1 MDITMQ
7 SISTIARE
15 ISREW
20 KNVNYAA
27 KPYLQA
33 MHSLDSVKDS
43 YYEDSAKSIVSYFL
57 CNASGY
63 RGEAAKAHKAAL
75 KLICGIK

>member
-1 MDITMQ
+1 MQ

-15 ISREW
+15 ISHNW

-33 MHSLDSVKDS
+33 MRSLDSANDS
-43 YYEDSAKSIVSYFL
+43 YGYDSAKSIVSYFL

-63 RGEAAKAHKAAL
+63 RGDTAKAHKAAL
-75 KLICGIK
+75 KAIVGLK

>member
-1 MDITMQ
+1 MQ

-27 KPYLQA
+27 KPYLEA
-33 MHSLDSVKDS
+33 MRSLDSVNDS
-43 YYEDSAKSIVSYFL
+43 YYQDSAKSVVSYFL
-57 CNASGY
+57 ANASGY
-63 RGEAAKAHKAAL
+63 RGDTAKAHKAAL
-75 KLICGIK
+75 KAIVGLK

>member
-27 KPYLQA
+27 KPYLEA
-33 MHSLDSVKDS
+33 MRSLDSASDS
-43 YYEDSAKSIVSYFL
+43 YGYDSAKSIVSYFL

-75 KLICGIK
+75 KAIVGIK

>member
-1 MDITMQ
+1 MEYIMQ

-15 ISREW
+15 ISHEW

-33 MHSLDSVKDS
+33 MRSLDSASDS
-43 YYEDSAKSIVSYFL
+43 FGYDSAKSVVAYFL
-57 CNASGY
+57 ANASGY
-63 RGEAAKAHKAAL
+63 RGDTAKAHKAAL
-75 KLICGIK
+75 KAIVGLK

>member
-1 MDITMQ
+1 MQ

-33 MHSLDSVKDS
+33 MYSLDSVKDS

>member
-1 MDITMQ
+1 MQ
-7 SISTIARE
+7 SISVIARE

-33 MHSLDSVKDS
+33 MLYVDTATDK
-43 YYEDSAKSIVSYFL
+43 YGYDSADNLVRYFL
-57 CNASGY
+57 ANASGY

-75 KLICGIK
+75 KAIVGIK

>member
-1 MDITMQ
+1 MQ
-7 SISTIARE
+7 SISVIARE

-33 MHSLDSVKDS
+33 LLYVDTAADK
-43 YYEDSAKSIVSYFL
+43 YGYDSADNLVRYFL
-57 CNASGY
+57 ANASGY
-63 RGEAAKAHKAAL
+63 RGEAAKAHKTAL
-75 KLICGIK
+75 KTIVGIK

>member
-1 MDITMQ
+1 MDTIMQ
-7 SISTIARE
+7 TISTIARE
-15 ISREW
+15 ISHNW

-33 MHSLDSVKDS
+33 MLYVDQATDK
-43 YYEDSAKSIVSYFL
+43 YGYDSADSLVRYFL
-57 CNASGY
+57 CNAAGY
-63 RGEAAKAHKAAL
+63 RGDAAKAHKAAL